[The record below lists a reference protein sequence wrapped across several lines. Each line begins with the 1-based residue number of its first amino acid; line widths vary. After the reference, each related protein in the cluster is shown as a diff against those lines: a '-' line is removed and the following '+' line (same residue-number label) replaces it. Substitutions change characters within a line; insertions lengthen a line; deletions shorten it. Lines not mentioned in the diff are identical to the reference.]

1 MILHMQQLRYEDTFI
16 AAMRTDAYLRY
27 EDTFTAAMRTDAYAV
42 YEVRH
47 VAAEGRHRQTAF

>member
-1 MILHMQQLRYEDTFI
+1 
-16 AAMRTDAYLRY
+16 MRTDAYLRY

-47 VAAEGRHRQTAF
+47 VAAEGRHRQTALFEL

>member
-1 MILHMQQLRYEDTFI
+1 MQQLRYEDTFI

-47 VAAEGRHRQTAF
+47 VAAEGRHRQTAL